1 MSMPDHPGYFTGV
14 NVTLTLFQQS
24 WPASIYMLPLQV
36 LYQNPSREE
45 CTWMLWSKAIHQYN
59 NNSWKESIARASEV
73 MREKQCDEFTMH
85 RYYTALVLHCSYSRV
100 HSSACKQIM
109 RVWSS
114 HACFCT
120 ILSAISPAPVLNT
133 SALWRGNVLLLS
145 AMTIVHGLLQVWTV
159 LFRALHGRSAKAKT
173 WMRSRC
179 KSWHSLDQ
187 AYRSSWSIYIAILG
201 LHHRAWNVTLAV
213 FEAEQAVHCSN
224 HQWCSV
230 TIQI

>member
-109 RVWSS
+109 SVWTS
-114 HACFCT
+114 HACT
-120 ILSAISPAPVLNT
+120 ILSAISPAMHLHWTLQPCKGERSSCYLQWPND
-133 SALWRGNVLLLS
+133 NV
-145 AMTIVHGLLQVWTV
+145 LLQVWIVLFKHDSAGVQMQWHVLVQDASPATV
-159 LFRALHGRSAKAKT
+159 LTRHT
-173 WMRSRC
+173 
-179 KSWHSLDQ
+179 Q
-187 AYRSSWSIYIAILG
+187 E
-201 LHHRAWNVTLAV
+201 V
-213 FEAEQAVHCSN
+213 
-224 HQWCSV
+224 
-230 TIQI
+230 